1 MRLENGKVGNINFI
15 VSLSCFLSTK
25 RGNAMDSGDQ
35 NGTTIPAQLTVD
47 DVDVEFLPLIYEII
61 RSVERD
67 PHDTQK
73 TRESQDTSQKVIELQ
88 KKLDQARSQ
97 IRRLPG
103 VEYSKEEQLQK
114 LETLRKQLQLKKDL
128 LLKYRH
134 ISIISEENYQP
145 AMVLRYLFHRL
156 FNNPQLVNKLA
167 DSYPIRRAA
176 QLAVYAYTVG
186 LQGVLG
192 KFNPGRLQSFTRRL
206 KFELEQAKKELEE
219 ANEKMKKR

>member
-1 MRLENGKVGNINFI
+1 
-15 VSLSCFLSTK
+15 
-25 RGNAMDSGDQ
+25 MDSAEQ

-67 PHDTQK
+67 PHDTSQK
-73 TRESQDTSQKVIELQ
+73 TRESQDTSQKVLELQ
-88 KKLDQARSQ
+88 KKLEQARSQ

-134 ISIISEENYQP
+134 
-145 AMVLRYLFHRL
+145 M
-156 FNNPQLVNKLA
+156 
-167 DSYPIRRAA
+167 
-176 QLAVYAYTVG
+176 
-186 LQGVLG
+186 
-192 KFNPGRLQSFTRRL
+192 
-206 KFELEQAKKELEE
+206 
-219 ANEKMKKR
+219 